1 MELKLYFQSVLV
13 LLVLWV
19 FHNQMFG
26 LVFLLICLLLFLV
39 GCSLV
44 DEDLEYYDSSN
55 ISEEDLV
62 EALRE
67 HGVPVVET
75 KLKDNI
81 FGSTLNKVKPG
92 TYELDDRQLFIYEYK
107 TEVDRDKGLEQFN
120 KNTETMNL
128 VSYTVFTHRNI
139 LLFYVHAENLD
150 ATSIPYEKDIN
161 DALRSFVEG

>member
-1 MELKLYFQSVLV
+1 MKKF
-13 LLVLWV
+13 
-19 FHNQMFG
+19 
-26 LVFLLICLLLFLV
+26 ICISLLLFLV

-44 DEDLEYYDSSN
+44 DEDLRYYDSSN

-81 FGSTLNKVKPG
+81 FGSKLNKVKPG
-92 TYELDDRQLFIYEYK
+92 AYELDDKQLFIYEYK
-107 TEVDRDKGLEQFN
+107 TEKDRDNGLEQFN
-120 KNTETMNL
+120 KNTETMNV

-139 LLFYVHAENLD
+139 LMFYVHAENLD
-150 ATSIPYEKDIN
+150 TTLIPYEKEMN